1 MKQYILECILACLY
15 IFEGVAFESFLMNKL
30 FGYRF
35 CVKKAASV
43 MFFSFLLLIYF
54 NSNVHMLSY
63 FIKLLTIMARYSISL
78 SLYR

>member
-43 MFFSFLLLIYF
+43 MFFSFLLL
-54 NSNVHMLSY
+54 STAAALL
-63 FIKLLTIMARYSISL
+63 FISDRCKKNTG
-78 SLYR
+78 